1 MDEFS
6 FVKNEEW
13 LKPFLTKLKEYYSDN
28 TTTLTTQEATDFA
41 ISNVNSV
48 FRTRCCLFHLT
59 SDSQWKE
66 CVLKEYQS
74 KYDPTDKF
82 DNNGNYRRSKGFG
95 NRYVPYMKKFNP
107 KFYEEKYKD
116 VLLLAEY
123 GYNYLYFCTEIETIL
138 TTPLSDYTRFNSY
151 TNKLDK
157 MFLMNFR
164 FIHPQYNANYIDA
177 LLTTYNLKNVY

>member
-13 LKPFLTKLKEYYSDN
+13 LKPFLTKLKEYYSNNIDKVN
-28 TTTLTTQEATDFA
+28 TQQATEFA
-41 ISNVNSV
+41 INNMNSI

-59 SDSQWKE
+59 SASQWKE
-66 CVLKEYQS
+66 CVSKEYQS
-74 KYDPTDKF
+74 KSEETNQF
-82 DNNGNYRRSKGFG
+82 DNGNYRRSKGFG

-107 KFYEEKYKD
+107 IFYEEKYKD
-116 VLLLAEY
+116 VILLAEY
-123 GYNYLYFCTEIETIL
+123 SYKYLYFCKEIEIIL

-151 TNKLDK
+151 ANKRDK

-164 FIHPQYNANYIDA
+164 FIHPQYNANYIEA
-177 LLTTYNLKNVY
+177 LFTTYNLKNVY

>member
-1 MDEFS
+1 MNRS
-6 FVKNEEW
+6 RLSGV
-13 LKPFLTKLKEYYSDN
+13 KPFLTKLKEYYSDN

>member
-28 TTTLTTQEATDFA
+28 TDRLTTQEATDFA

-48 FRTRCCLFHLT
+48 FRKRCCLFHLT
-59 SDSQWKE
+59 VASQWKE
-66 CVLKEYQS
+66 CVSKEYQS
-74 KYDPTDKF
+74 KYDKTEKF
-82 DNNGNYRRSKGFG
+82 DNGNYRRSKGFG
-95 NRYVPYMKKFNP
+95 NRYVPNMKKFNP

-123 GYNYLYFCTEIETIL
+123 SYNYLYFSIEIETIL
-138 TTPLSDYTRFNSY
+138 TTPLSDYTRFNRY
-151 TNKLDK
+151 VNKPDK
-157 MFLMNFR
+157 MFLLNFR

-177 LLTTYNLKNVY
+177 VLTTYNLKNVY